1 MKGAIN
7 ITNQLYYSFTLLF
20 QKSMALSASKDDEF
34 NTDSGTEVLG
44 TAGMFGRLP
53 LRSNMFHR
61 SCTLSVLSAWSR
73 QQYCRSMDPWNNWEL
88 KCGDETELSRADRNF
103 LEGILSVGRT
113 SKDEESGKY
122 LNVGFETEAENSI
135 AVRSG
140 GMCYASEIKD
150 EFGCDFAENTQ
161 TDVKNCFAMT
171 NFNPP
176 YSGPIAIASNQICNS
191 GESGSVKTEPFGSG
205 FLKDLA
211 NFSSVDESGSE
222 SLQGKYLSGKS
233 PEVEQL
239 KKWTD
244 PKPTS
249 ALKQGQETQSRNQ
262 ALHLENQ
269 GENEQSNLEE
279 LEVFLME
286 LSDSEATFCSSKE
299 AENIRNDVESIISHI
314 CNNLKTYRMFH
325 NCTLLKTG
333 STYEGLKI
341 GKPDEFDFMIVLPA
355 LADDRVLQFSQDK
368 YFQWHLAHYKVLNR
382 EFFSDLSTQNAD
394 DDEIESEEDSN
405 EDELMAKVRDKIKT
419 NIKEQLKNG
428 QLLPPGWEFVEI
440 PTLDAYTLP
449 RMAVTPVL
457 KWTGQEFKDLYI
469 SVDLSLA
476 VPLKKIPLWTFGRQ
490 LFLRNKQTRSAR
502 KEESD
507 NELLTDGDQ
516 VWHVLIR
523 DSKTCRFSFSCQEQ
537 EVMNSFELH
546 GGEKRTFR
554 LVKFL
559 RQSLMDQTFDA
570 DLQQLKSPISTYWL
584 KTIMYYLLKKHE
596 KDPHAWGEGHL
607 GTRVLEIFQVLH
619 SCLISSKLY
628 SFFIPGYNLLFLKDV
643 SDVASEVK
651 EVIDILSDLKNG
663 QATRQQ
669 VQQQMVS
676 KMKKNQNLLY
686 GQRREHL
693 INLFYVYAYND
704 YVSED
709 LETIK
714 TAFINRFFP
723 DKMEVLGEGKNL
735 RLLEAGCI
743 VDIDAE
749 LERMYSEK
757 FSYFS

>member
-1 MKGAIN
+1 MILQIN
-7 ITNQLYYSFTLLF
+7 FTILFFLLF
-20 QKSMALSASKDDEF
+20 KKSIALSASKDDEF
-34 NTDSGTEVLG
+34 NADSGLEVLG

-61 SCTLSVLSAWSR
+61 SCTLSDLSAWSR
-73 QQYCRSMDPWNNWEL
+73 QQYCRSVDPWNNWEL
-88 KCGDETELSRADRNF
+88 KYGDDELSGADRNF

-113 SKDEESGKY
+113 SKDVEGGKY
-122 LNVGFETEAENSI
+122 LNVGFETEAENSKP
-135 AVRSG
+135 VRSG

-150 EFGCDFAENTQ
+150 GFGCDFAKNTQ
-161 TDVKNCFAMT
+161 TDVKNCFAMAIY
-171 NFNPP
+171 NPP
-176 YSGPIAIASNQICNS
+176 YSGPTAIASNQICDS
-191 GESGSVKTEPFGSG
+191 GESGYVKTEPFGSG

-211 NFSSVDESGSE
+211 NLSSVDESGSE
-222 SLQGKYLSGKS
+222 SPQGKDLS
-233 PEVEQL
+233 E
-239 KKWTD
+239 
-244 PKPTS
+244 KPTS
-249 ALKQGQETQSRNQ
+249 APKQGQEAQSRNQ

-269 GENEQSNLEE
+269 GENEQSNLDE
-279 LEVFLME
+279 LEIFLME
-286 LSDSEATFCSSKE
+286 LGDSEATFCSSKE
-299 AENIRNDVESIISHI
+299 AEDIRYDVESIVSHI

-325 NCTLLKTG
+325 DCTLLKTG

-341 GKPDEFDFMIVLPA
+341 GKPDEFDYMIVLPA

-368 YFQWHLAHYKVLNR
+368 YFQWHLAHYKVLNK
-382 EFFSDLSTQNAD
+382 EFFSDLLTQNAN
-394 DDEIESEEDSN
+394 DDEIEAEEDSN
-405 EDELMAKVRDKIKT
+405 EDEFMAKVRDKVKT

-449 RMAVTPVL
+449 RMAVTPVM

-469 SVDLSLA
+469 SIDLSLA
-476 VPLKKIPLWTFGRQ
+476 IPLKKIPLWTFGRQ
-490 LFLRNKQTRSAR
+490 LFLRNKQSCSAR
-502 KEESD
+502 KEESG

-516 VWHVLIR
+516 VWYVLIR

-537 EVMNSFELH
+537 EIMSSFELH

-596 KDPHAWGEGHL
+596 KDRHAWGEGYL
-607 GTRVLEIFQVLH
+607 GTRVLEIFHVLH

-628 SFFIPGYNLLFLKDV
+628 SFFIPGYNLLFLKHV
-643 SDVASEVK
+643 SDVASEIK

-676 KMKKNQNLLY
+676 KMKKNQDLLY
-686 GQRREHL
+686 RQRREHL
-693 INLFYVYAYND
+693 INLFYVYAYNE
-704 YVSED
+704 YESED

-723 DKMEVLGEGKNL
+723 GKMEVLGEGKNL
-735 RLLEAGCI
+735 RLLEEGFI

>member
-1 MKGAIN
+1 
-7 ITNQLYYSFTLLF
+7 
-20 QKSMALSASKDDEF
+20 MALSSSKDDEF
-34 NTDSGTEVLG
+34 SNTDSRTEVLG
-44 TAGMFGRLP
+44 TAGIFGRFP

-73 QQYCRSMDPWNNWEL
+73 QQYCRSIDPWNDWEL
-88 KCGDETELSRADRNF
+88 KYSDETDFPLGDRNF
-103 LEGILSVGRT
+103 LDEILSVGRT
-113 SKDEESGKY
+113 SKEEEAGEYPPS
-122 LNVGFETEAENSI
+122 VGFETEAENSTL
-135 AVRSG
+135 VRCD
-140 GMCYASEIKD
+140 GMCNASEIKD
-150 EFGCDFAENTQ
+150 EFGCDFVKNTQ
-161 TDVKNCFAMT
+161 RDVKNVYAMT
-171 NFNPP
+171 NYNLPH
-176 YSGPIAIASNQICNS
+176 SGPNAIASNQTCDL
-191 GESGSVKTEPFGSG
+191 GESVYVKTEPFGSG
-205 FLKDLA
+205 FPKDLTD
-211 NFSSVDESGSE
+211 FTLVDESGSE
-222 SLQGKYLSGKS
+222 SLQGKDLSGNFQ
-233 PEVEQL
+233 ELEQL

-244 PKPTS
+244 PKPTP
-249 ALKQGQETQSRNQ
+249 ALKQGQETPSRNQ
-262 ALHLENQ
+262 IFRLENQ
-269 GENEQSNLEE
+269 GKNEQSSLDE

-286 LSDSEATFCSSKE
+286 LSDSEAAFCSSEE
-299 AENIRNDVESIISHI
+299 AEEIRHDVESIISHI

-325 NCTLLKTG
+325 NCALLKTG

-355 LADDRVLQFSQDK
+355 LADDRVLQFSQHK
-368 YFQWHLAHYKVLNR
+368 YFGWHLAHFKVLNR
-382 EFFSDLSTQNAD
+382 EFFSDLLTQNAE
-394 DDEIESEEDSN
+394 DDEIEVEEDSN
-405 EDELMAKVRDKIKT
+405 EDQFMAKVRDKVKT
-419 NIKEQLKNG
+419 NFKEQLKNG
-428 QLLPPGWEFVEI
+428 QLLPSGWEFVEI

-469 SVDLSLA
+469 SIDLSFA
-476 VPLKKIPLWTFGRQ
+476 IPVKKIPLWTFGRQ
-490 LFLRNKQTRSAR
+490 LFLTNKQTLSAR
-502 KEESD
+502 KEGSD
-507 NELLTDGDQ
+507 NVLLTDGDQ
-516 VWHVLIR
+516 LSYVLIR

-537 EVMNSFELH
+537 EIMNSFDLH
-546 GGEKRTFR
+546 AGEKRTFR

-607 GTRVLEIFQVLH
+607 GTRVLEIFKVLH

-628 SFFIPGYNLLFLKDV
+628 SFFIPGYNLLFLKGDEA
-643 SDVASEVK
+643 VASKVK

-676 KMKKNQNLLY
+676 KMKMNQDLLY

-693 INLFYVYAYND
+693 INLFYIYAYND
-704 YVSED
+704 YESED

-723 DKMEVLGEGKNL
+723 EKMEVLSEGKNL

-757 FSYFS
+757 FTYFS

>member
-1 MKGAIN
+1 MKGAID
-7 ITNQLYYSFTLLF
+7 ITNQLYYFLLLF

-34 NTDSGTEVLG
+34 NADSGTEVLG

-53 LRSNMFHR
+53 LRSNMLHR

-73 QQYCRSMDPWNNWEL
+73 QQYCRSVDPWNNWEL
-88 KCGDETELSRADRNF
+88 KCGDDELSVADRNF
-103 LEGILSVGRT
+103 LEGILPVGRT
-113 SKDEESGKY
+113 SKDEEGGKY
-122 LNVGFETEAENSI
+122 LNDGFETEAGNSTP
-135 AVRSG
+135 VRSG
-140 GMCYASEIKD
+140 GVCYASEIKD
-150 EFGCDFAENTQ
+150 EFGCDFAKNTQ

-171 NFNPP
+171 IYNPP
-176 YSGPIAIASNQICNS
+176 YSGPIAIANNQICDS
-191 GESGSVKTEPFGSG
+191 GESGYVKTEPFGSG

-222 SLQGKYLSGKS
+222 SSQGKDLS
-233 PEVEQL
+233 E
-239 KKWTD
+239 
-244 PKPTS
+244 KPTS
-249 ALKQGQETQSRNQ
+249 APKQGQEAQSRNQ

-269 GENEQSNLEE
+269 GENEQSNLDE
-279 LEVFLME
+279 LEIFLME
-286 LSDSEATFCSSKE
+286 LGDSEATFCSSKE
-299 AENIRNDVESIISHI
+299 AEDIRHDVESIVSHI

-341 GKPDEFDFMIVLPA
+341 GKPDEFDYMIVLPA

-368 YFQWHLAHYKVLNR
+368 YFQWHLAHYKVLNK
-382 EFFSDLSTQNAD
+382 EFFSDLLTQNAN
-394 DDEIESEEDSN
+394 DDEIEAEEDSN
-405 EDELMAKVRDKIKT
+405 EDEFIAKVRDKVKT

-449 RMAVTPVL
+449 RMAVTPVM

-469 SVDLSLA
+469 SIDLSLA
-476 VPLKKIPLWTFGRQ
+476 IPLKKIPLWTFGRQ
-490 LFLRNKQTRSAR
+490 LFLRNKQSCSAR
-502 KEESD
+502 KEESG

-516 VWHVLIR
+516 VWYVLIR

-537 EVMNSFELH
+537 EIMSSFELH

-596 KDPHAWGEGHL
+596 KDHHAWGEGYL
-607 GTRVLEIFQVLH
+607 GTRVLEIFHVLH

-628 SFFIPGYNLLFLKDV
+628 SFFIPGYNLLFLKHV
-643 SDVASEVK
+643 SDVASEIK

-669 VQQQMVS
+669 VQQHMVS
-676 KMKKNQNLLY
+676 KMKKNQDLLY
-686 GQRREHL
+686 RQRREHL

-704 YVSED
+704 YESED

-735 RLLEAGCI
+735 RLLEEGFI